1 MVSRQPGANA
11 PELGPP
17 VLNVVGERVALGPL
31 QRDLLPA
38 YQRWANDLS
47 AAERLALLPQPVTL
61 ERQTAWY
68 EQAATATDRLAFT
81 IYETTTWQ
89 AIGTCGLNEV
99 DHHQGVAYLAIL
111 IGVAEARGQGYGT
124 EAVRL
129 LLDVAFTALGLHNV
143 MLGVWEYNYAAR
155 RAMRGRD
162 SRSVGGGGRGA
173 CWAAAAGM
181 RSSWTAWRPSSSVR
195 CSGASSCPMS
205 CGHETENGFTEH

>member
-1 MVSRQPGANA
+1 MVSHQPVTNA
-11 PELGPP
+11 SELGPP

-31 QRDLLPA
+31 RRDLLPA

-81 IYETTTWQ
+81 IYETATWQ

-155 RAMRGRD
+155 RAYARAGFQECGR
-162 SRSVGGGGRGA
+162 RRQGCVLGGRRWDEIFMDCLATEFVSPVLGRVLVPDE
-173 CWAAAAGM
+173 M
-181 RSSWTAWRPSSSVR
+181 RS
-195 CSGASSCPMS
+195 
-205 CGHETENGFTEH
+205 